1 MNSMKKDR
9 SPAFPLPNEP
19 STYGGTYGMNMRD
32 YFAGKAL
39 QGWMASMLHD
49 YEPTEFSG
57 SIARDCYVMA
67 DAMMEARKT

>member
-1 MNSMKKDR
+1 
-9 SPAFPLPNEP
+9 
-19 STYGGTYGMNMRD
+19 MNMRD